1 MNIELALYQPD
12 IPQNTGT
19 ILRLGACMNVPVHI
33 IHPTGFHFSHKLF
46 RRAAMDY
53 AHHVQM
59 IEHDSFRKFDTW
71 RTEQNRRLVLMS
83 TKAKNSV
90 YNFNFT
96 PGDILLA
103 GRESAGVPAEIARI
117 CTTMVRLPMTQK
129 VRSLNVS
136 LASAMILG
144 EALRQ
149 TNGFETLS

>member
-33 IHPTGFHFSHKLF
+33 VHPTGFHFSDKLF
-46 RRAAMDY
+46 RRSAMDY
-53 AHHVQM
+53 ANHVQM
-59 IEHDSFRKFDTW
+59 IEHNSFKQFDIW
-71 RTEQNRRLVLMS
+71 RSEQNKRLVLMS
-83 TKAKNSV
+83 TKATNSV
-90 YNFNFT
+90 YEFDFSSS
-96 PGDILLA
+96 DILLA
-103 GRESAGVPAEIARI
+103 GRESAGVPSEVAKTCDAL
-117 CTTMVRLPMTQK
+117 VRLPMTQEL
-129 VRSLNVS
+129 RSLNVS